1 MAVLQA
7 LAARIMLLLFR
18 PFERFQVVLGVGVLP
33 CDVFFLH
40 ELDDVIE

>member
-7 LAARIMLLLFR
+7 LAARVMLLFGS
-18 PFERFQVVLGVGVLP
+18 FERVQVVLGVGVLP
-33 CDVFFLH
+33 CDIFFLH